1 MALRH
6 SVRFGRMYHTERHS
20 SLRPVTWI
28 ISDGNVLNDYKATRI
43 ASALQTPYEVKN
55 IFKPRFVPPL
65 LHQKLTNVRALLQP
79 DLSGPLSHVE
89 DTVGNDDL
97 PQLAIAT
104 SNNCLP
110 ALLEIK
116 QRTRGQSISV
126 YLGLPDVKLAQID
139 ALVFSRFDQMRLRYL
154 GPARANLENAIST
167 LLPFSGALM
176 PHPQGLAQAESKRT
190 VVVCIGSGVEPAGF
204 KLQTSDIDILAEGLE
219 HTQPEKL
226 CVLLSPELSSH
237 LKSKVHTL
245 LVNRLRHN
253 SSSDVEVVDYSL
265 PGQPSPVDIIAS
277 ASLVVATADDI
288 PSVSLAVSLH
298 RPVYIAGEER
308 TTNILRNYYQVLD
321 ASNLVRRFYP
331 KGSRYS
337 YMVMSDISG
346 DIDEYSAL
354 RDHEPWTKYDSHQD
368 LSNISDFIRQRIKT
382 LNK

>member
-190 VVVCIGSGVEPAGF
+190 VVVCIGSG
-204 KLQTSDIDILAEGLE
+204 
-219 HTQPEKL
+219 
-226 CVLLSPELSSH
+226 
-237 LKSKVHTL
+237 
-245 LVNRLRHN
+245 
-253 SSSDVEVVDYSL
+253 
-265 PGQPSPVDIIAS
+265 
-277 ASLVVATADDI
+277 
-288 PSVSLAVSLH
+288 
-298 RPVYIAGEER
+298 
-308 TTNILRNYYQVLD
+308 
-321 ASNLVRRFYP
+321 
-331 KGSRYS
+331 
-337 YMVMSDISG
+337 
-346 DIDEYSAL
+346 
-354 RDHEPWTKYDSHQD
+354 
-368 LSNISDFIRQRIKT
+368 
-382 LNK
+382 